1 MDARRT
7 GEHEVGLVDIGMQV
21 AVFVKTSRRSI
32 QGTSVSEGVVAVG
45 GLVRRGEML
54 QAMDTYLLVTATG
67 KGTRLMVMILDS
79 EKKIQSE
86 KQEYRALS
94 DD

>member
-1 MDARRT
+1 
-7 GEHEVGLVDIGMQV
+7 
-21 AVFVKTSRRSI
+21 
-32 QGTSVSEGVVAVG
+32 
-45 GLVRRGEML
+45 ML
-54 QAMDTYLLVTATG
+54 QATDTYLLVTATG
-67 KGTRLMVMILDS
+67 KGTQLMVVILDS